1 MKIKTGIGVTT
12 LCAMLAAV
20 PVFGYANASELSVS
34 GSNPLVETPSEQK
47 EELDTLSITEK
58 EVSDALGEMATEV
71 SDPAGAEE
79 SEDLPVSQEADS
91 DETAVIQPAIGQVS
105 SMTMAS
111 DDGEE
116 VVVQLDLADAV
127 VIPSNGVN
135 GSFVS
140 NYEET
145 IPVEWSDEFSRELY
159 NANVVCYED
168 ENLSKLAEE
177 YSNKGYYISDLKKE
191 GELLGAGIGYGE
203 YYFNS
208 GFCVVDDITGNN
220 SFITYVAKISQTDFD
235 KFIEEL
241 GDYWTKK
248 SATEYTCNDRLN
260 DGTITFDPSTGIL
273 IYTNNIPED
282 GLG

>member
-1 MKIKTGIGVTT
+1 
-12 LCAMLAAV
+12 
-20 PVFGYANASELSVS
+20 
-34 GSNPLVETPSEQK
+34 
-47 EELDTLSITEK
+47 
-58 EVSDALGEMATEV
+58 
-71 SDPAGAEE
+71 
-79 SEDLPVSQEADS
+79 
-91 DETAVIQPAIGQVS
+91 
-105 SMTMAS
+105 
-111 DDGEE
+111 
-116 VVVQLDLADAV
+116 
-127 VIPSNGVN
+127 
-135 GSFVS
+135 
-140 NYEET
+140 
-145 IPVEWSDEFSRELY
+145 
-159 NANVVCYED
+159 
-168 ENLSKLAEE
+168 
-177 YSNKGYYISDLKKE
+177 LKKE